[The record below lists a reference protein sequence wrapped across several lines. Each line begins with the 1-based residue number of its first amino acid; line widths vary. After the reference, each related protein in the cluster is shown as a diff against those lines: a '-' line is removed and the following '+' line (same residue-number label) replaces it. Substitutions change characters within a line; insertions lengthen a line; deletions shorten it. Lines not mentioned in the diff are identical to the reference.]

1 MKESV
6 ERHLGQEVLLV
17 LGGRPMPLRGIIE
30 EVFSTTFKFVGGS
43 TEYDLRYV
51 DVREIRTNGTTK
63 CD

>member
-1 MKESV
+1 
-6 ERHLGQEVLLV
+6 
-17 LGGRPMPLRGIIE
+17 MPLRGIIE